1 MTRTEYVEMV
11 SYIEDRWGPAFWTG
25 AARLY
30 GDFKPLVTDKVYA
43 VLLARA
49 SGDPQTARFA
59 PKPAE
64 LVALTYAQMR
74 IPDPLPPAINAG
86 DMGWALYS
94 QKHYGKVISLG
105 EAMRRQHQD
114 MVTQEVI
121 FGDIGIPI
129 AGPKYAPAISN
140 ETRATLEADGATSS

>member
-11 SYIEDRWGPAFWTG
+11 SYIEDRWGPAFWSG
-25 AARLY
+25 APRLY
-30 GDFKPLVTDKVYA
+30 GDFKHLVTDKVYE

-74 IPDPLPPAINAG
+74 IQLSHRSAITAMAG
-86 DMGWALYS
+86 AGSWAEYS
-94 QKHYGKVISLG
+94 ERHYGKPISLG
-105 EAMRRQHQD
+105 EAMRRRH
-114 MVTQEVI
+114 
-121 FGDIGIPI
+121 
-129 AGPKYAPAISN
+129 
-140 ETRATLEADGATSS
+140 LELTT

>member
-1 MTRTEYVEMV
+1 MTRSEYVEMV
-11 SYIEDRWGPAFWTG
+11 SYIEDRWGPAFWSG

-30 GDFKPLVTDKVYA
+30 GDFKPLNTDKVYE

-74 IPDPLPPAINAG
+74 IPKPSPPAIDAG
-86 DMGWALYS
+86 DGSWALYS
-94 QKHYGKVISLG
+94 QKHYGKGISLG
-105 EAMRRQHQD
+105 EAMRRRH
-114 MVTQEVI
+114 
-121 FGDIGIPI
+121 
-129 AGPKYAPAISN
+129 
-140 ETRATLEADGATSS
+140 LELTA

>member
-1 MTRTEYVEMV
+1 MTRHEYVEMV

-30 GDFKPLVTDKVYA
+30 GDFEPLVTDKVYQ

-59 PKPAE
+59 PKPPE

-74 IPDPLPPAINAG
+74 IPDPQPAAIDAG
-86 DMGWALYS
+86 DKSWAVYS
-94 QKHYGKVISLG
+94 QRHYGKPISLG
-105 EAMRRQHQD
+105 AAMRRRHL
-114 MVTQEVI
+114 EL
-121 FGDIGIPI
+121 I
-129 AGPKYAPAISN
+129 A
-140 ETRATLEADGATSS
+140 